1 MSPLSNRN
9 FETPKKT
16 PLTRRG
22 FLFLCVPG
30 SDRLLDPDPR
40 DNLFSVDES
49 IVQVQLSEPRQIPR
63 CQSHSGAAKMDT
75 LRISRP

>member
-1 MSPLSNRN
+1 
-9 FETPKKT
+9 
-16 PLTRRG
+16 
-22 FLFLCVPG
+22 LFLCVPG

-63 CQSHSGAAKMDT
+63 CQSHPGAAKMDT
-75 LRISRP
+75 LRIPVSGDRDASFRTRGSI